1 MSEAA
6 LDGMASPPMGYSDKP
21 AYMLC
26 VPHAAAEAVAMSEA
40 ALDGMASPPMGYSD
54 DETEDSGLGL
64 PPTTLGLHRNGGSG
78 GGSGGAVEAAAE
90 VLRGR

>member
-1 MSEAA
+1 MNE
-6 LDGMASPPMGYSDKP
+6 
-21 AYMLC
+21 
-26 VPHAAAEAVAMSEA
+26 V

-64 PPTTLGLHRNGGSG
+64 PPTTLGLHRNGSGASGAGG

-90 VLRGR
+90 VLRGRRRAYTQVEMDGGEG